1 MHACFLPLQ
10 PILHQPTSAR
20 PHPPHP
26 IFFCWKT
33 EIKKNDQQQ
42 QQQQQHKEQ
51 ERNCKEIWIDFHYL
65 PFLASQIKTKV
76 PSLLTATPLENRK
89 SLMSVVVSF
98 VTGSYLMNLPVLS
111 PSKVARKNCLQA
123 KFVTSRKNPVSHS
136 FSFFFILLDKR
147 SSKNLAAEGR
157 NYY

>member
-1 MHACFLPLQ
+1 MPAFSPCNQ
-10 PILHQPTSAR
+10 YCTNLHQP
-20 PHPPHP
+20 PPP
-26 IFFCWKT
+26 PQIFFCWKT

-42 QQQQQHKEQ
+42 QQHKEE

-123 KFVTSRKNPVSHS
+123 KFVTSRKESNQSQLQLFLFLVRR
-136 FSFFFILLDKR
+136 K
-147 SSKNLAAEGR
+147 KQQET
-157 NYY
+157 

>member
-1 MHACFLPLQ
+1 MPTFSPCNQ
-10 PILHQPTSAR
+10 YCTNLHQA
-20 PHPPHP
+20 PPP

-42 QQQQQHKEQ
+42 QQHKEE
-51 ERNCKEIWIDFHYL
+51 ERNCKDIWIDFHYL

-89 SLMSVVVSF
+89 PLMSVVVSF

-111 PSKVARKNCLQA
+111 PSKVARKNSLQA
-123 KFVTSRKNPVSHS
+123 KFVTSRKESSQSQLQLFLSLVRQKKQQETCSRGQK
-136 FSFFFILLDKR
+136 LLLK
-147 SSKNLAAEGR
+147 L
-157 NYY
+157 

>member
-10 PILHQPTSAR
+10 PILHQPTSA
-20 PHPPHP
+20 PP
-26 IFFCWKT
+26 ISFRWKT

-42 QQQQQHKEQ
+42 QQHIEE

-123 KFVTSRKNPVSHS
+123 KFVTSRKESS
-136 FSFFFILLDKR
+136 QSQLQLFLLLVNKR
-147 SSKNLAAEGR
+147 SNKKLVAEGR

>member
-1 MHACFLPLQ
+1 MPAFSPCNQ
-10 PILHQPTSAR
+10 YCTNLHQQTP
-20 PHPPHP
+20 PPHP
-26 IFFCWKT
+26 IFVCWKT

-42 QQQQQHKEQ
+42 QQQHKEE

-123 KFVTSRKNPVSHS
+123 KFITSRKNPVSHS

-147 SSKNLAAEGR
+147 NSKKLVAEGR